1 MNHKEDLIA
10 GRNAVI
16 EALRAKKPI
25 DKIFVLDGCQD
36 GPIRTIVR
44 EAKKTDAILKF
55 VDKERL
61 NQLTNEHHQ
70 GVVAIV
76 AAYEYGTIED
86 LFKRAEEKGEDPFFI
101 LLDGIEDPHNLGAII
116 RTANLAGAHGVIIP
130 NASCSWNYTNC
141 SKNICRCDQLYT
153 SCESNKYWKNNG

>member
-70 GVVAIV
+70 GVVAI
-76 AAYEYGTIED
+76 D
-86 LFKRAEEKGEDPFFI
+86 
-101 LLDGIEDPHNLGAII
+101 
-116 RTANLAGAHGVIIP
+116 RT
-130 NASCSWNYTNC
+130 
-141 SKNICRCDQLYT
+141 CRCFCYGW
-153 SCESNKYWKNNG
+153 CNSNCTMLWNDHSMCTCKICCTNDCPKIMRVFNPI